1 MEQRCFSITLITVF
15 THTVFYSE
23 KKFTHLLISGR
34 FYFQSSGFLGHPS
47 QKKKQKQ
54 KHRNKKQGPGSPT
67 EKVAFRGGPLEMSWG
82 PDRVGCRAAGSK
94 WQRQRQNGICWE
106 TEAMA

>member
-47 QKKKQKQ
+47 QKKKTKTKTQKQ
-54 KHRNKKQGPGSPT
+54 KTRTWVTYREGGFQRGSSGDVLGP
-67 EKVAFRGGPLEMSWG
+67 
-82 PDRVGCRAAGSK
+82 
-94 WQRQRQNGICWE
+94 
-106 TEAMA
+106 